1 MHLSYLA
8 ATLLIVKH
16 LLVAPK
22 VRDSWEELLD
32 VETDWDEFLS
42 KVKRIVFIYV
52 FNTSSIANRHNP
64 TLKSDIKTS
73 KKSILPTMQV
83 DSGEADGLCKGDL
96 APLQLPL
103 LEARVF
109 FLQMLPLSR
118 FRDEIKRIISQKSCS
133 SKAFL

>member
-16 LLVAPK
+16 LFVAPK

-32 VETDWDEFLS
+32 VETDWDEFLA

-52 FNTSSIANRHNP
+52 FNTSSNNNHFKPTKNP
-64 TLKSDIKTS
+64 TLKQA
-73 KKSILPTMQV
+73 KSIHLTMQV

-109 FLQMLPLSR
+109 FANVTS
-118 FRDEIKRIISQKSCS
+118 
-133 SKAFL
+133 